1 MATSINKQTSN
12 RMLRVKELV
21 TITGLSK
28 TTLWRLEKVGDFP
41 ARKKL
46 SVGAV
51 GWSLLEVENW
61 ISGRDV
67 IVSGATAK
75 TH

>member
-1 MATSINKQTSN
+1 MATAINNQTSN